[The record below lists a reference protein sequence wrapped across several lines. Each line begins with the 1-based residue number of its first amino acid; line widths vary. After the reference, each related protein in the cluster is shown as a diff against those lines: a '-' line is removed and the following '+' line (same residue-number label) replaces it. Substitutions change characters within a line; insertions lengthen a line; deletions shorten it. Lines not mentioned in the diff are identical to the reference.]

1 MAENTSYIINTVKNN
16 SEYDDKKTMISLL
29 DNDYFK
35 NGFTEEYLIPVSY
48 IPLDVKNNEY
58 NFNLLSHNNNIS
70 DSEYNAL
77 NETADPAKN
86 VSSETLKNNL
96 LTSIINLNDPNK
108 TYNVSNI
115 MSSMILMCFF
125 LWSIILYCLLKILYY
140 YSYEY
145 YSIILIILTTIIVF
159 SAVFWKIYNTM
170 VE

>member
-1 MAENTSYIINTVKNN
+1 MAENTSYIIKTVKNN
-16 SEYDDKKTMISLL
+16 SKYNDKKTMISLL

-35 NGFTEEYLIPVSY
+35 NGFTKEYLIPVSY
-48 IPLDVKNNEY
+48 IPLDVNDNEY
-58 NFNLLSHNNNIS
+58 NLNLLSHHNNIS
-70 DSEYNAL
+70 VPEYNAL
-77 NETADPAKN
+77 NIQNT
-86 VSSETLKNNL
+86 ETLKNKL
-96 LTSIINLNDPNK
+96 FESIINLNDQNK

-145 YSIILIILTTIIVF
+145 YSIILIILTIIIVF